1 MAVNNGAMGGLKD
14 TLRATREEASG
25 IRSDFSDIATELQ
38 RLAQLEMQL
47 ARAEADEAKG
57 HATRG
62 AGFGF
67 VAFETAMIGV
77 IFLFL
82 AIMFGLDTAMP
93 LWAAAL
99 ITAGIGLLLGA
110 ILGLLA
116 RAEMKK
122 FSPIPQRFIRTV
134 QEDVTWARTQ
144 MKLSGR

>member
-1 MAVNNGAMGGLKD
+1 MATNNGGLKE

-25 IRSDFSDIATELQ
+25 LRGEVGDIASELQ

-47 ARAEADEAKG
+47 AKAETDEAKS

-67 VAFETAMIGV
+67 LAFETAMIGV

-82 AIMFGLDTAMP
+82 AVMFALDTAMP

-99 ITAGIGLLLGA
+99 ITAGIGLLLAA
-110 ILGLLA
+110 ILGMLA
-116 RAEMKK
+116 RSEMKQ
-122 FSPIPQRFIRTV
+122 FSPMPRRFMRTL
-134 QEDVTWARTQ
+134 QEDVKWARTQ